1 MTALFFIL
9 KFRPLKCQD
18 WFLGWYIVINL
29 LKASNFLFLAGSNWT
44 FGETQKVLYLNLF
57 FLKKKRKILSTLTF
71 CWVFCNL
78 SYVFC
83 EWHLY
88 YRSYQRRDLL
98 NRVYASD
105 EVRIYAIHRAD
116 QIQSSL
122 GADFPSFVKPMLQS
136 HVTGGFWLVRVNGL
150 SN

>member
-1 MTALFFIL
+1 LNLWRDPEGFIL
-9 KFRPLKCQD
+9 GP
-18 WFLGWYIVINL
+18 
-29 LKASNFLFLAGSNWT
+29 
-44 FGETQKVLYLNLF
+44 F

-136 HVTGGFWLVRVNGL
+136 HVTGGFWLVRVHGL